1 MPKIAHEP
9 ARRVRRRS
17 QYLGGGARV
26 SAAPKRIAAHVAH
39 RDRARRFSSPAE
51 RALGR
56 SRSGCCKRSTSA
68 TSCPTSSWE
77 RPPERSTRR
86 SSRHEHR
93 PQRQQRRSG
102 ASGGIFTVR
111 TSSSDLA
118 VDSAGEAHHSRA
130 LGARRVG
137 DVRLAVGADTEAVD
151 ESQVGALDRLDQLAG
166 RLHHPRRGQRL
177 RDLPVRVRAAR
188 AARLHEHVAGPLGQ
202 QRPKRVQSG
211 QPGEPRARRSPPG
224 KGSPC
229 GRSATSQR
237 QPSPGRSSWMPTTI
251 TPRGQRGPAG
261 VIRASGQH
269 DRQGDGG
276 RLIQQLGFAA
286 VDTGGLAS
294 GWRPRRPGTPVY
306 GTDQR
311 RAQGWA
317 ALALWPVPLR
327 QERVRSQGGGGRR
340 PGWPRIAARSGRSC
354 SWPWPPAATASPS
367 STWHGDAGPDRCL
380 SGRAAA
386 GPQEGDVRGIAG
398 AAALRPTGYRW
409 CMERSRCAAGSRHR
423 EEARC

>member
-1 MPKIAHEP
+1 MQSAPSLTKRKVDSRVGSLNIVLKPDLHR
-9 ARRVRRRS
+9 RRV
-17 QYLGGGARV
+17 V
-26 SAAPKRIAAHVAH
+26 AP
-39 RDRARRFSSPAE
+39 
-51 RALGR
+51 
-56 SRSGCCKRSTSA
+56 
-68 TSCPTSSWE
+68 
-77 RPPERSTRR
+77 
-86 SSRHEHR
+86 
-93 PQRQQRRSG
+93 
-102 ASGGIFTVR
+102 
-111 TSSSDLA
+111 
-118 VDSAGEAHHSRA
+118 
-130 LGARRVG
+130 
-137 DVRLAVGADTEAVD
+137 
-151 ESQVGALDRLDQLAG
+151 
-166 RLHHPRRGQRL
+166 RL
-177 RDLPVRVRAAR
+177 RSPTANGSIGGLPM
-188 AARLHEHVAGPLGQ
+188 
-202 QRPKRVQSG
+202 SG
-211 QPGEPRARRSPPG
+211 Q
-224 KGSPC
+224 GSPC

-311 RAQGWA
+311 RAQGRA

-367 STWHGDAGPDRCL
+367 SIWHGDAGPDRCL